1 MFSVRIRILGK
12 SFKKV
17 GMKKIVENNLGPN
30 KARILFLIVYV
41 LIVAYL
47 KLISIEKY
55 FRLRI
60 LIIPFVV
67 RNRLLKSTDNL
78 KRTRQIIIVNKY
90 CYNDNEC

>member
-12 SFKKV
+12 SLKKV

-30 KARILFLIVYV
+30 KARILFLIVYL

-60 LIIPFVV
+60 LINSV
-67 RNRLLKSTDNL
+67 RSPKSLVKKYGQFETYSPDNS
-78 KRTRQIIIVNKY
+78 Y
-90 CYNDNEC
+90 C